1 MKIGVIKEKNPC
13 YYWDNRKIA
22 LRTRSQSTKAPTCRN
37 GNLLERGV
45 NWNWWCH
52 WQGVGGR
59 GDPACT
65 QWTEECFK
73 ISLPRYTEV
82 STELWGD
89 QTTIPAVNQTW
100 LLSTLC
106 WVCGYVKFKYYNV
119 MKTYMKGPKGYWG
132 QVGRAGVVAWS
143 CAGEDQWECWICL
156 AVQCFLRK
164 TSAIKNSQLVCW
176 RQRKWRGRAIKPGET
191 QMIPLRVPELSE
203 FMLYPV
209 WFQSCFGSWY
219 ALIPHSQNGNVWF
232 VLLCIVSMNFVLHG
246 PTVESRMRHWDCGF
260 WTILNS

>member
-1 MKIGVIKEKNPC
+1 MELVMPLAGGGGE
-13 YYWDNRKIA
+13 
-22 LRTRSQSTKAPTCRN
+22 T
-37 GNLLERGV
+37 LLVHNEL
-45 NWNWWCH
+45 
-52 WQGVGGR
+52 
-59 GDPACT
+59 
-65 QWTEECFK
+65 ECFK

-100 LLSTLC
+100 LSCPHYAEFADMWNSSITMSWRLTWKVQKAAEARL
-106 WVCGYVKFKYYNV
+106 
-119 MKTYMKGPKGYWG
+119 
-132 QVGRAGVVAWS
+132 GRAGVAAWS
-143 CAGEDQWECWICL
+143 CAGEDQWECWMCL

-176 RQRKWRGRAIKPGET
+176 RQRKWRGRATKPGET

-209 WFQSCFGSWY
+209 WLQSCFGSWY
-219 ALIPHSQNGNVWF
+219 ALIPHSENGNVWF